1 VPRLIA
7 GYWITVSLL
16 VLAGGLV
23 SWFQLKFQSEEPV
36 SKHLAR
42 LRIACAM
49 VAVIF
54 LASTNGIAS
63 AWQVMPVFTLYS
75 LLAVTAMATALWEWV
90 FYAVGIINGDG
101 WAGVIKRLF
110 DPKRRKRM
118 MDEPKHDKPAPP
130 QAQEHKP
137 EGVGGKPQP
146 QPSPEGV
153 TDGPGRSGEN
163 PPSDPL
169 PEQP

>member
-1 VPRLIA
+1 MTRLIA

-23 SWFQLKFQSEEPV
+23 SWFQLKFLSREPV
-36 SKHLAR
+36 SRHLAYIR
-42 LRIACAM
+42 LACSM

-54 LASTNGIAS
+54 LASTNGMVS
-63 AWQVMPVFTLYS
+63 AWHVMPVFTLYS
-75 LLAVTAMATALWEWV
+75 LLAVTVMAMALWDWV
-90 FYAVGIINGDG
+90 FYTIGILNGDG

-110 DPKRRKRM
+110 DPKRRRRM
-118 MDEPKHDKPAPP
+118 IVESKEHDEPASAAP
-130 QAQEHKP
+130 EHKP
-137 EGVGGKPQP
+137 EGVGGKP